1 MNSRSSV
8 SIGSGLGVSA
18 AGRRVRVA
26 KYDVKPSGRDHVT
39 RVPDGKM
46 NMSPTS
52 EEERF
57 RADGLVERYIEDIG
71 ICTWTT

>member
-1 MNSRSSV
+1 M
-8 SIGSGLGVSA
+8 
-18 AGRRVRVA
+18 RVA